1 LSGRLFH
8 AVLQLQVS
16 KQTFLLALLEH
27 AEDFYSEPLSPPTPF
42 LHPLSELKRALNL
55 RQLRTDMAG
64 ADVTGTSLVAGAA
77 VEN

>member
-1 LSGRLFH
+1 MLKIFIRNLSSD
-8 AVLQLQVS
+8 AIS
-16 KQTFLLALLEH
+16 
-27 AEDFYSEPLSPPTPF
+27 F